1 MDNYPNTVTVDT
13 KFSSSLQ
20 NNQTGFTPQQELVI
34 KKKSNNGL
42 KYTIVILVVFFLFG
56 ALGSTIYLVKNRTSY
71 QSRASSA
78 QTYVQPEP
86 AGIFD
91 AKNSYLSASPLEARA
106 GGEEN
111 ISLTV
116 FLLDE
121 QSKGVPGKV
130 VVLSPVPG
138 LTISQVQNISDSLG
152 RAIFDIST
160 NRPGDYFLQASAEG
174 QTIPQKA
181 RVSFR

>member
-13 KFSSSLQ
+13 KFPSSLQ
-20 NNQTGFTPQQELVI
+20 PNPAHLMSQQEMVI
-34 KKKSNNGL
+34 KNKSNRAL
-42 KYTIVILVVFFLFG
+42 KYSIVILVFLFLAG
-56 ALGSTIYLVKNRTSY
+56 ALGSTVYLVKNRTSY

-86 AGIFD
+86 AGIFN

-160 NRPGDYFLQASAEG
+160 NRPGDYFLTASAEG
-174 QTIPQKA
+174 QTIPQKV